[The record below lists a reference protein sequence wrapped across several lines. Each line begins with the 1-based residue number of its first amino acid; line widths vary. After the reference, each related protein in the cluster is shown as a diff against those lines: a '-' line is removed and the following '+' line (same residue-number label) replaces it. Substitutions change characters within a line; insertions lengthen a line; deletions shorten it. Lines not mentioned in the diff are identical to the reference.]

1 MENDRIQQKMYRIV
15 WQMPNGFTGNGEYV
29 LTLELA
35 QAWLEDLT
43 RQYPYIQH
51 WIESDTA
58 VRKQDVAS

>member
-1 MENDRIQQKMYRIV
+1 MYRIV

-35 QAWLEDLT
+35 RAWLEDLT